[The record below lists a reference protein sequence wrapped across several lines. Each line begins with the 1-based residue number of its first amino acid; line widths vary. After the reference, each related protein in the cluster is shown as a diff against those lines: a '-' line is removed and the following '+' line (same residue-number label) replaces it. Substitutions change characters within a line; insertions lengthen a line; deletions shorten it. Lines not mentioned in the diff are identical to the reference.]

1 MLQKDNFGLILI
13 DIPPQATATTTD
25 TKFEHKNYSRQY
37 PAIMKNIS
45 NNCCETT
52 EFLGNF
58 KTMNY
63 NKILPNLRHVYAQIE
78 EKVNYSF

>member
-13 DIPPQATATTTD
+13 DTPAQAATTTD

-37 PAIMKNIS
+37 STIMKNIS

-52 EFLGNF
+52 AFLGKC
-58 KTMNY
+58 KTMN
-63 NKILPNLRHVYAQIE
+63 
-78 EKVNYSF
+78 

>member
-13 DIPPQATATTTD
+13 DTPPQVTAT

-37 PAIMKNIS
+37 PTIMKNIS
-45 NNCCETT
+45 NNCCKTT
-52 EFLGNF
+52 EFLGNC
-58 KTMNY
+58 KTLNY
-63 NKILPNLRHVYAQIE
+63 NQILPNLRHVYTQIE

>member
-13 DIPPQATATTTD
+13 DTPLQAAATTTD
-25 TKFEHKNYSRQY
+25 TKFEHKNYSRHY
-37 PAIMKNIS
+37 PTIMKNIS

-52 EFLGNF
+52 AFLGNC

-63 NKILPNLRHVYAQIE
+63 NKILTNLRHVYAQIE
-78 EKVNYSF
+78 EKVN